1 MKGECSMTALEASR
15 LIDWL
20 KAHGHTDEEA
30 TQCIKCIAG
39 VLDPATGEAKK
50 QYRLGSPHSLR
61 PCGNLANRN
70 GMGPAPSRFD
80 FISMAGESQEVEN
93 YV

>member
-15 LIDWL
+15 LVDWL

-39 VLDPATGEAKK
+39 VLAPATGEPKK
-50 QYRLGSPHSLR
+50 Q
-61 PCGNLANRN
+61 
-70 GMGPAPSRFD
+70 
-80 FISMAGESQEVEN
+80 
-93 YV
+93 

>member
-30 TQCIKCIAG
+30 TQCIKCI
-39 VLDPATGEAKK
+39 VESSPLQPA
-50 QYRLGSPHSLR
+50 SLR
-61 PCGNLANRN
+61 NSKG
-70 GMGPAPSRFD
+70 
-80 FISMAGESQEVEN
+80 
-93 YV
+93 

>member
-1 MKGECSMTALEASR
+1 MKGARSMTALETSR

-39 VLDPATGEAKK
+39 VLDPLPPVSPVPANDEK
-50 QYRLGSPHSLR
+50 Q
-61 PCGNLANRN
+61 
-70 GMGPAPSRFD
+70 
-80 FISMAGESQEVEN
+80 
-93 YV
+93 

>member
-1 MKGECSMTALEASR
+1 MKGEYSITALEASR

-39 VLDPATGEAKK
+39 VLDPATGESKK
-50 QYRLGSPHSLR
+50 Q
-61 PCGNLANRN
+61 
-70 GMGPAPSRFD
+70 
-80 FISMAGESQEVEN
+80 
-93 YV
+93 

>member
-39 VLDPATGEAKK
+39 VLAPATGEVP
-50 QYRLGSPHSLR
+50 PHSLR
-61 PCGNLANRN
+61 HCGNLARRN
-70 GMGPAPSRFD
+70 GMGPAPSRFHL
-80 FISMAGESQEVEN
+80 IRRAGESQEVER

>member
-30 TQCIKCIAG
+30 VPHTVC
-39 VLDPATGEAKK
+39 DPVGT
-50 QYRLGSPHSLR
+50 
-61 PCGNLANRN
+61 
-70 GMGPAPSRFD
+70 
-80 FISMAGESQEVEN
+80 
-93 YV
+93 

>member
-39 VLDPATGEAKK
+39 VLDPATG
-50 QYRLGSPHSLR
+50 G
-61 PCGNLANRN
+61 
-70 GMGPAPSRFD
+70 
-80 FISMAGESQEVEN
+80 
-93 YV
+93 

>member
-30 TQCIKCIAG
+30 TQCIAG
-39 VLDPATGEAKK
+39 VLAPATGEPKK
-50 QYRLGSPHSLR
+50 Q
-61 PCGNLANRN
+61 
-70 GMGPAPSRFD
+70 
-80 FISMAGESQEVEN
+80 
-93 YV
+93 

>member
-20 KAHGHTDEEA
+20 KAHGHTDADA

-39 VLDPATGEAKK
+39 VLDPATGESKK
-50 QYRLGSPHSLR
+50 Q
-61 PCGNLANRN
+61 
-70 GMGPAPSRFD
+70 
-80 FISMAGESQEVEN
+80 
-93 YV
+93 

>member
-20 KAHGHTDEEA
+20 KAHGHTDTDEEA

-39 VLDPATGEAKK
+39 VLDPQTEEPKK
-50 QYRLGSPHSLR
+50 Q
-61 PCGNLANRN
+61 
-70 GMGPAPSRFD
+70 
-80 FISMAGESQEVEN
+80 
-93 YV
+93 

>member
-30 TQCIKCIAG
+30 TQCKVHCW
-39 VLDPATGEAKK
+39 
-50 QYRLGSPHSLR
+50 SPR
-61 PCGNLANRN
+61 PRNR
-70 GMGPAPSRFD
+70 R
-80 FISMAGESQEVEN
+80 V
-93 YV
+93 

>member
-15 LIDWL
+15 L

-39 VLDPATGEAKK
+39 VLDPATGESKK
-50 QYRLGSPHSLR
+50 Q
-61 PCGNLANRN
+61 
-70 GMGPAPSRFD
+70 
-80 FISMAGESQEVEN
+80 
-93 YV
+93 

>member
-30 TQCIKCIAG
+30 TQCIKCIMHC
-39 VLDPATGEAKK
+39 
-50 QYRLGSPHSLR
+50 RSPR
-61 PCGNLANRN
+61 PRNR
-70 GMGPAPSRFD
+70 R
-80 FISMAGESQEVEN
+80 V
-93 YV
+93 